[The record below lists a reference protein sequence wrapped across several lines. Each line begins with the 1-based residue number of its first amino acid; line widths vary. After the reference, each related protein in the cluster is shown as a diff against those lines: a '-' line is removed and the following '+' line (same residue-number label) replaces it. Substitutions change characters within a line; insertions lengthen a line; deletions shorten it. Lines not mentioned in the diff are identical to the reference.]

1 MVRGFDFDQVGM
13 LWLSDLVR
21 RKDRWVVQLE
31 HVHETAMKPGL
42 SRAKKGDQ
50 KAREQVVERLKRGYR
65 ILLTRAI
72 RGIHLWF
79 EDEETEARIRG
90 ALKA

>member
-1 MVRGFDFDQVGM
+1 
-13 LWLSDLVR
+13 L
-21 RKDRWVVQLE
+21 
-31 HVHETAMKPGL
+31 GL
-42 SRAKKGDQ
+42 GRAKKGDR

-72 RGIHLWF
+72 RGMHVWF